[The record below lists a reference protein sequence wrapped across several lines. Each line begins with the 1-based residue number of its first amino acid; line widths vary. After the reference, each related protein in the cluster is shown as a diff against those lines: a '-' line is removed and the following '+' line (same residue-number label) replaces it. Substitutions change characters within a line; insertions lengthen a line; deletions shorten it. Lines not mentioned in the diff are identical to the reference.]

1 MAIIQPLTPDL
12 TAAFPKTISR
22 RDGPVWL
29 RPWYRERTTVSKNWL
44 EPDHWLVPASL
55 AIKLSDRVDTTLSRY
70 HGRSYNMAFAP
81 RRRHETIVPTPSSAR
96 ISRRA
101 LMEPLIPSTSTRSLC
116 NRYRADTT
124 FQAREQ
130 HAPFRVKH
138 TMNWLLYYM
147 TEYSG
152 MNQN

>member
-29 RPWYRERTTVSKNWL
+29 RPWYQKRTTVSNYWL
-44 EPDHWLVPASL
+44 EPDHWLMPASL
-55 AIKLSDRVDTTLSRY
+55 AIKPSNRVDTTLSRY
-70 HGRSYNMAFAP
+70 HDRSYSMAFEP
-81 RRRHETIVPTPSSAR
+81 RRRYETIVPGPSSAR
-96 ISRRA
+96 IGRRA
-101 LMEPLIPSTSTRSLC
+101 LMEPLILSTSARSLC
-116 NRYRADTT
+116 NRYSADAN

-130 HAPFRVKH
+130 RAPFRVRH